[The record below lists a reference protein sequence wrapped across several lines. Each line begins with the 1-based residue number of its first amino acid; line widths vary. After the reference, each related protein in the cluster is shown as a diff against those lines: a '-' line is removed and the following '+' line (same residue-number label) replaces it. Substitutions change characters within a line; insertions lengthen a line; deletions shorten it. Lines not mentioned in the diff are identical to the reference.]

1 MPALL
6 WSNEVMKPPA
16 APETDDI
23 GRGFTLLTTFLVTFF
38 FLVATI
44 TQSKL
49 KSFQHLLV
57 VEYRAVGR
65 RLLVFHQCQS

>member
-1 MPALL
+1 ML

-16 APETDDI
+16 APATDEI
-23 GRGFTLLTTFLVTFF
+23 GRGFTLLTTFLVVFF
-38 FLVATI
+38 FLVATA

-65 RLLVFHQCQS
+65 RLLVSRQCQS

>member
-1 MPALL
+1 ML

-16 APETDDI
+16 APETDEI
-23 GRGFTLLTTFLVTFF
+23 GRGFTLLTTFLVVFF
-38 FLVATI
+38 FLVAI
-44 TQSKL
+44 ATQSKL

-65 RLLVFHQCQS
+65 RLLVSRQYQS